1 MKGGAHEGLSSRGS
15 GGDDPDGGGHGA
27 GLGGESGRPY
37 DGAYSNGNTPSASLA
52 DTVTTNVRANLEG
65 DKLCKGAVLTVATS
79 PTGKVTLAGSVPNVT
94 AKQQAIELAK
104 GTPGVTEVDDQMRVI
119 VSSPQGP
126 SQD

>member
-1 MKGGAHEGLSSRGS
+1 MKGFLRGV
-15 GGDDPDGGGHGA
+15 
-27 GLGGESGRPY
+27 LGGTILMAATTAPVWAANPGARTT
-37 DGAYSNGNTPSASLA
+37 GAYNNGNTPSASLA
-52 DTVTTNVRANLEG
+52 DTVTTNVRANLEN
-65 DKLCKGAVLTVATS
+65 DRLCKGAVLTVATS

-104 GTPGVTEVDDQMRVI
+104 GTPGVTEVDDQMRVS